1 MRVPPLL
8 AQQRGSSGPHYYAGQ
23 VPSPSFLGL
32 LSVPWEANW
41 DPCSGGHPLSIP
53 LHLEHTPVASP
64 APRSSLTPDRV
75 CCSAVRP
82 NPDIWV
88 LFLLPAQRP
97 LHYLYHC
104 HRLAL
109 GEAKSGECAG
119 DPKSQR
125 SRFNQPRLTKA
136 LEIPACA

>member
-1 MRVPPLL
+1 MQMRVPPLL

-41 DPCSGGHPLSIP
+41 DPCSGGHPLSISNTLPCRSLLPAAHSP
-53 LHLEHTPVASP
+53 LT
-64 APRSSLTPDRV
+64 V
-75 CCSAVRP
+75 CCSAVHP